1 VTGYELKR
9 YIRDALL
16 KKSFTCQPSKT
27 LISKEYPF
35 QVVLLLTEWHRTH
48 LVQMLKGRERLG
60 GYKATEIEKDW
71 MQDRQNCQRQKQQV
85 IPTLLRAEGLQS
97 VGIDQLQ
104 DRYCPTLVLP
114 RA

>member
-48 LVQMLKGRERLG
+48 LVQMLNG
-60 GYKATEIEKDW
+60 
-71 MQDRQNCQRQKQQV
+71 C
-85 IPTLLRAEGLQS
+85 AEHGAWCASIARPGWYPFDDLE
-97 VGIDQLQ
+97 VK
-104 DRYCPTLVLP
+104 VLYGP
-114 RA
+114 W